1 MKYDPAKRVEP
12 EGWRAL
18 GDEER
23 VILIEAAHVV
33 LPAWHHPVPESR
45 PHALLHVVA
54 ENLVARGD
62 EIPVYAALQRLV
74 RQGLQRHEAI
84 HALGN
89 ACSEH
94 ARAIGSGRASPDD
107 PPPEEQIKSAA
118 AMTLSK
124 WQGPAAGDGNRA
136 DRRSSAKG
144 PKRPKKS
151 RASARNKKKK
161 RRKR

>member
-12 EGWRAL
+12 QWWRSL
-18 GDEER
+18 GAEER
-23 VILIEAAHVV
+23 VSLIEAAHVV

-54 ENLVARGD
+54 ENLAARGD

-74 RQGLQRHEAI
+74 RQGLQRHDAI

-107 PPPEEQIKSAA
+107 PPPEGQIKSAA
-118 AMTLSK
+118 AMTVAK
-124 WQGPAAGDGNRA
+124 WRGATAGGGNRA
-136 DRRSSAKG
+136 DRRGSARG
-144 PKRPKKS
+144 SKRPTKAGRK
-151 RASARNKKKK
+151 KKKK